1 MFANIH
7 LPYNTITGTTS
18 QGEDGEGGKILSP
31 TLDVSF
37 STLVVKLSES
47 RGSTHRE
54 ESKCGFFSSHI
65 LVNNILI
72 SIDICRYIC
81 KLQKDKRR

>member
-18 QGEDGEGGKILSP
+18 EGEGGEGGKILFP

-47 RGSTHRE
+47 
-54 ESKCGFFSSHI
+54 
-65 LVNNILI
+65 
-72 SIDICRYIC
+72 
-81 KLQKDKRR
+81 